1 MSSRPPRLPPKD
13 HAVWDVYTEQVT
25 PLHPRVKRMRQP
37 TPAKIAPAP
46 LDDPPAM
53 APPPLPVGKPIAA
66 PLPIELDRLT
76 RRRIRRG
83 DQAIDDR
90 IDLHGMTQALAHRRL
105 LAFLQS
111 AQARGARLVM
121 VITGK
126 GRSDGDGE
134 GRGTGVLRRAVPL
147 WLEEPAFRVLV
158 VAISSAARPH
168 GGEGALYL
176 RLRRPRQG

>member
-1 MSSRPPRLPPKD
+1 MPSRPPRPPPKD

-37 TPAKIAPAP
+37 TPPKVAPAP
-46 LDDPPAM
+46 LDGPPAT

-66 PLPIELDRLT
+66 PLPTELDRLT
-76 RRRIRRG
+76 RRRVRRG
-83 DQAIDDR
+83 DQAIDER
-90 IDLHGMTQALAHRRL
+90 IDLHGLTQVLAHRQL
-105 LAFLQS
+105 LTFLQS

-158 VAISSAARPH
+158 VAVSSAARLH